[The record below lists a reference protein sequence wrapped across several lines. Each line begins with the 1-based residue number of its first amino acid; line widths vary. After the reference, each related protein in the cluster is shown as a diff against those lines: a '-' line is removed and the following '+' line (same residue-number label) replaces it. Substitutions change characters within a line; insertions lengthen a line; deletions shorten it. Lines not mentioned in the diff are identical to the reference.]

1 MLKKSCVIQCN
12 ITLIPLGQYYTGQ
25 SPKLVPQNLKNN
37 FFQDKFY
44 SLKAHAYY
52 FTVLIYFATWR
63 VNKLGIFTHFTSTN
77 LSWCSQSI
85 NSLIYVYYAY
95 PQLLFMS
102 PPLITFF
109 AVLLRPP
116 PYIFLLC
123 ISCLCISYI
132 HILCKYIY
140 IYIYIHIFIK
150 VVIYISS
157 LKLST
162 TRKVLKSYKSK
173 MSIIYIYIYICNHE
187 SIVPSWLAPQWLCGN
202 CALGHMR

>member
-1 MLKKSCVIQCN
+1 MKPCCFILVLEWAFDFRFFCVCFGPILHKLFSCAMLKKSCVIQCN

-102 PPLITFF
+102 PPLIRFF

-140 IYIYIHIFIK
+140 IYIYT
-150 VVIYISS
+150 YI
-157 LKLST
+157 
-162 TRKVLKSYKSK
+162 YKSGH
-173 MSIIYIYIYICNHE
+173 IYKQ
-187 SIVPSWLAPQWLCGN
+187 S
-202 CALGHMR
+202 

>member
-140 IYIYIHIFIK
+140 IYIYT
-150 VVIYISS
+150 YI
-157 LKLST
+157 
-162 TRKVLKSYKSK
+162 YKSGHIYK
-173 MSIIYIYIYICNHE
+173 QSEVIHNTQSAQILQKQDEHNIYIYIYAIMK
-187 SIVPSWLAPQWLCGN
+187 ALCPPD
-202 CALGHMR
+202 